1 MEKYYKNKV
10 AYIAFLLPAICI
22 FLFTVITPIIWS
34 AGYSL
39 FEWDGITDME
49 FVGLKNFVKML
60 TDDAKF
66 WQVFS
71 NNLIYVAVNA
81 FVQPVFGLLIA
92 ILLTN
97 FIKGR
102 EFIKTMYFTPAIL
115 SSIAISQLF
124 ARVLSVEPLGLVN
137 YLLTQVGL
145 EQYVISWTSSP
156 DYALLVVSTIEGYRY
171 IGLYMI
177 ILYSALISIPTDI
190 IEAATIDG
198 AHGFKMFSRIKF
210 PLIKGVF
217 GVTVVMIINGTMK
230 GFDIPYILTGGGP
243 AGKTELIATYMYKTA
258 FLTSQFGYGSAMAV
272 FLAIECFV
280 MVSLIRKI
288 YT

>member
-10 AYIAFLLPAICI
+10 AYIVFLLPAVCI
-22 FLFTVITPIIWS
+22 FLFTVVTPIIWS

-39 FEWDGITDME
+39 FEWDGIMDME
-49 FVGLKNFVKML
+49 FVGAKNFIKML

-71 NNLIYVAVNA
+71 NNIIYVAVNA

-137 YLLTQVGL
+137 YLLKQVGL
-145 EQYVISWTSSP
+145 DQLVISWTSSP
-156 DYALLVVSTIEGYRY
+156 DYALMVVSSIEGYRY

-217 GVTVVMIINGTMK
+217 GVAVVMVVNGTMK

-280 MVSLIRKI
+280 LVSMIRKI

>member
-10 AYIAFLLPAICI
+10 AYIAFLLPAVCVFI
-22 FLFTVITPIIWS
+22 FTVITPIIWS

-39 FEWDGITDME
+39 FDWDGITDMQ
-49 FVGLKNFVKML
+49 FVGVKNFVKLL
-60 TDDAKF
+60 TDDTKF
-66 WQVFS
+66 WQVFT
-71 NNLIYVAVNA
+71 NNLIYVSVNA

-137 YLLTQVGL
+137 YLLTQIGL
-145 EQYVISWTSSP
+145 DQYVISWTSSP
-156 DYALLVVSTIEGYRY
+156 DYALMVVSSIEAYRF

-177 ILYSALISIPTDI
+177 IL
-190 IEAATIDG
+190 
-198 AHGFKMFSRIKF
+198 
-210 PLIKGVF
+210 
-217 GVTVVMIINGTMK
+217 
-230 GFDIPYILTGGGP
+230 
-243 AGKTELIATYMYKTA
+243 
-258 FLTSQFGYGSAMAV
+258 
-272 FLAIECFV
+272 
-280 MVSLIRKI
+280 
-288 YT
+288 